1 MEGRSGN
8 GGVELVRLR
17 DVSKSYR
24 TPSGVSHLVLE
35 SVNLWLREGEIVAIL
50 GRSGSGKSTLL
61 RIACGLVAPD
71 RGEVLYRGEPVTG
84 PVTRMAMVFQSFA
97 LFPWLTVLGN
107 VEMGLE
113 ARGVPEQERRR
124 RALAAID
131 MIGLDGFESAY
142 PKELSS
148 GMRQRVGI
156 TRALVVEPDVL
167 LMDEAFSGLD
177 VLTAETLRADLLDLW
192 TEGRMPTRGILMVS
206 HSIEE
211 VVSMADRVLVLSGE
225 PARVGAEVRIP
236 LRHPRDVEAPEFKVL
251 VEELYQVLTRRTR
264 ESVAQRSPLA
274 IRLPTAPINQLL
286 GLLDAIG
293 TEEKGRVDLP
303 VLAEEMGLEVDD
315 LFPLLEVLELLGFV
329 KVEKGDA
336 EITPEGRA
344 WLDAD
349 ILERKAIFADHLT
362 RGVPLAGH
370 IRRVLD
376 GRPGNRAHEDRFLAE
391 LEKHLSEDEARR
403 VLDAVIEWG
412 RYAELFAYD
421 DASGMLSLEN
431 PVAPNAA
438 PDE

>member
-1 MEGRSGN
+1 
-8 GGVELVRLR
+8 
-17 DVSKSYR
+17 
-24 TPSGVSHLVLE
+24 
-35 SVNLWLREGEIVAIL
+35 
-50 GRSGSGKSTLL
+50 
-61 RIACGLVAPD
+61 
-71 RGEVLYRGEPVTG
+71 
-84 PVTRMAMVFQSFA
+84 
-97 LFPWLTVLGN
+97 
-107 VEMGLE
+107 
-113 ARGVPEQERRR
+113 
-124 RALAAID
+124 
-131 MIGLDGFESAY
+131 
-142 PKELSS
+142 
-148 GMRQRVGI
+148 
-156 TRALVVEPDVL
+156 
-167 LMDEAFSGLD
+167 
-177 VLTAETLRADLLDLW
+177 
-192 TEGRMPTRGILMVS
+192 
-206 HSIEE
+206 
-211 VVSMADRVLVLSGE
+211 MADRVLVLAGE

-236 LRHPRDVEAPEFKVL
+236 LRHPRDVESPEFKAL

-264 ESVAQRSPLA
+264 DPAVQRSPLA

-293 TEEKGRVDLP
+293 VEEKGRVDLP

-349 ILERKAIFADHLT
+349 ILERKTIFADHLA

-391 LEKHLSEDEARR
+391 LEKHLSEEEARR

-431 PVAPNAA
+431 PVAPNAV